1 MEIWKENRIVYDGKI
16 VRVRTGNAELDDGRL
31 AFREVVE
38 HPGGVCVVPFTGH
51 SVILIRQYRIALGQY
66 IIEAPAG
73 KLEAG
78 DSPLFRGESELEEEI
93 GYRAG
98 TMLPAGRVF
107 SSVGFCS
114 EIIHLYLGLD
124 LDKTQQ
130 RLEEDERIEL
140 VEFSLAEVR
149 EGLRAHR
156 FEDAKTVAG
165 LYALLDYLGEG
176 NRE

>member
-16 VRVRTGNAELDDGRL
+16 VRLRTGEAELDDGRR

-51 SVILIRQYRIALGQY
+51 SVILIRQFRIALGQY

-73 KLEAG
+73 KLEEG
-78 DSPLFRGESELEEEI
+78 DSPLFRGESELEEEV

-98 TMLPAGRVF
+98 TMLPAGRIY

-124 LDKTQQ
+124 LVKTRQ

-140 VEFSLAEVR
+140 VELSLAEVR
-149 EGLRAHR
+149 DGLHTHR
-156 FEDAKTVAG
+156 FEDGKTVAG
-165 LYALLDYLGEG
+165 LYALLDYLNETA
-176 NRE
+176 

>member
-1 MEIWKENRIVYDGKI
+1 MEIWRENRIVYEGRI
-16 VRVRTGNAELDDGRL
+16 VRLRTGDAELDDGRL
-31 AFREVVE
+31 AYREVVE

-78 DSPLFRGESELEEEI
+78 DSPLSRGEAELEEEI

-98 TMLPAGRVF
+98 RMLPIGRIF

-114 EIIHLYLGLD
+114 EIIHLFLGLD
-124 LDKTQQ
+124 LEKTAQ

-140 VEFSLAEVR
+140 VELPLDEVR
-149 EGLRAHR
+149 EGLRTHR

-165 LYALLDYLGEG
+165 LYALLDYLAETTA
-176 NRE
+176 

>member
-1 MEIWKENRIVYDGKI
+1 MEIWRENRIVYEGRI
-16 VRVRTGNAELDDGRL
+16 VRLRTGDAELDDGRL
-31 AFREVVE
+31 AYREVVE

-73 KLEAG
+73 KLEPG
-78 DSPLFRGESELEEEI
+78 DSPLSRGEAELEEEI

-98 TMLPAGRVF
+98 RMLPIGRIY

-114 EIIHLYLGLD
+114 EIIHLFLGLD
-124 LDKTQQ
+124 LKKTAQ

-140 VEFSLAEVR
+140 VELPLDEMR
-149 EGLRAHR
+149 EGLRTHR

-165 LYALLDYLGEG
+165 LYALLDYLTETTA
-176 NRE
+176 